1 MNTENVVKEVE
12 KEVKHELRK
21 EEKIEKTVQ
30 EVVKEALTYIDIV
43 DTLQKWSKNKDDYKA
58 FVKALIVSDTL
69 EVSEEKQDVHRD
81 DIDAALEETIDFVL
95 NSDPNELPL
104 INSEII
110 DFFFKALYDSKQERK
125 LNQDKGEENES
136 N

>member
-12 KEVKHELRK
+12 KEVKNELRK

-30 EVVKEALTYIDIV
+30 EVVKEALTYIEIV
-43 DTLQKWSKNKDDYKA
+43 DTMQKWSKNKDDYKA
-58 FVKALIVSDTL
+58 FVKALIVCDTF
-69 EVSEEKQDVHRD
+69 ESPEKQDAHRD
-81 DIDAALEETIDFVL
+81 DVDAALEETIDLVL
-95 NSDPNELPL
+95 NSDPSELPL
-104 INSEII
+104 VNPEII
-110 DFFFKALYDSKQERK
+110 DFFFKALYDRKQERK

>member
-12 KEVKHELRK
+12 KEVKNELRK

-30 EVVKEALTYIDIV
+30 EAVKEALTYIDIV
-43 DTLQKWSKNKDDYKA
+43 DTMQKWSKNRDDYKA
-58 FVKALIVSDTL
+58 FVKALIVSDTF
-69 EVSEEKQDVHRD
+69 EAPEKQGAHRD
-81 DIDAALEETIDFVL
+81 DIDAALEETIDLVL

-104 INSEII
+104 INPEII
-110 DFFFKALYDSKQERK
+110 DYFFKVLYDRKQERK

>member
-12 KEVKHELRK
+12 KEVKNELRK

-43 DTLQKWSKNKDDYKA
+43 DTMQKWSKSKGDYKA
-58 FVKALIVSDTL
+58 FVKALIVSDIL

-81 DIDAALEETIDFVL
+81 DVDAALEEAVDFVL

-104 INSEII
+104 INPEII
-110 DFFFKALYDSKQERK
+110 DYFFKALYDRKQERK